1 MASSSSSSFSSSS
14 SSPTGQTPQQ
24 PNQQHHRLVGT
35 GHETTEALRGLLCG
49 TVYGL
54 TSPLVGHP
62 LDTIKTKMQAQNTYA
77 NTSAMKTLLTV
88 FKNEGM
94 KGLYRGL
101 LPPLVGSS
109 IFRSVQFSAYAWAYS
124 RAGTYTALKKEIPYT
139 GGIEVRVI
147 VAGIFSSTV
156 RASIEA
162 PLEYIKVRKQT
173 NQGWLEAKSYGDALR
188 NPFKEIRSLYRGFS
202 LFWTRT
208 YLVMGTF
215 FILVDS
221 LERHHSDWIALPIIG
236 PFMKGGVCATLAWI
250 VAWPAEVMK
259 NQIQA
264 GTKGAG
270 EGNIFQRAKFLLQHR
285 GGIRGLYRGMGP
297 GIVRSLIANGS
308 SMIAFSFCQQCFR
321 EASVQ

>member
-1 MASSSSSSFSSSS
+1 MASSSP
-14 SSPTGQTPQQ
+14 SSPTTTSSPSSK
-24 PNQQHHRLVGT
+24 QHHRLVGT

-49 TVYGL
+49 TIYGL

-62 LDTIKTKMQAQNTYA
+62 LDTIKTKMQAQNIYA
-77 NTSAMKTLLTV
+77 NTSAYKTLLTV
-88 FKNEGM
+88 FKSEGI

-124 RAGTYTALKKEIPYT
+124 RAGNYSILKEEVPYT
-139 GGIEVRVI
+139 GGIQLRVI
-147 VAGIFSSTV
+147 LGGLFSSTV

-173 NQGWLEAKSYGDALR
+173 NQGWLESKSISEAIR
-188 NPFKEIRSLYRGFS
+188 NPSKEIRSLYRGFT

-215 FILVDS
+215 FILVDT
-221 LERHHSDWIALPIIG
+221 LERHHSDWLTIPILG

-250 VAWPAEVMK
+250 IAWPAEVMK

-264 GTKGAG
+264 GTTGAG
-270 EGNIFQRAKFLLQHR
+270 EGNIFRRAKFLLEHR

-297 GIVRSLIANGS
+297 GVVRSLIANGS
-308 SMIAFSFCQQCFR
+308 SMIAFSYCQKCFR
-321 EASVQ
+321 EASVE